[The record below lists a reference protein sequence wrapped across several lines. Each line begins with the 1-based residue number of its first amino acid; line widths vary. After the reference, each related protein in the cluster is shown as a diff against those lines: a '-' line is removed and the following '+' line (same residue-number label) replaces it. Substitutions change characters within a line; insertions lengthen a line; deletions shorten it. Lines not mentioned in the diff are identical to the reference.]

1 LAGSEENTSE
11 TSVGDRWDELM
22 AATVSTV
29 ISRTT
34 SGWAAGVV
42 ALALVATAC
51 SSASGPEAVAP
62 ATTAVEPTTT
72 EQSVEPIADS
82 SSATAAEPDGNTDGN
97 TETSDA
103 QPDDETSETA
113 PPSVPAPEALQFTAP
128 LVGGGEIDLAAGFDN
143 KPTVFWFWAPT

>member
-1 LAGSEENTSE
+1 
-11 TSVGDRWDELM
+11 M

-34 SGWAAGVV
+34 SGWAAAVV

-51 SSASGPEAVAP
+51 SSASGPEAVEP
-62 ATTAVEPTTT
+62 ATTGVQPTATEPNAEPGVEPSGDTAT
-72 EQSVEPIADS
+72 EPDGDTDS
-82 SSATAAEPDGNTDGN
+82 DTEATDAEPDGV
-97 TETSDA
+97 
-103 QPDDETSETA
+103 TSESA
-113 PPSVPAPEALQFTAP
+113 PPAVPAPEALQFTAP

>member
-1 LAGSEENTSE
+1 
-11 TSVGDRWDELM
+11 M
-22 AATVSTV
+22 AATVSIV
-29 ISRTT
+29 ISKTT

-62 ATTAVEPTTT
+62 ATTAVEPATT
-72 EQSVEPIADS
+72 EQSVEPSDDS
-82 SSATAAEPDGNTDGN
+82 SSDTAADPDGDTISD
-97 TETSDA
+97 TEASDA
-103 QPDDETSETA
+103 EPGDETSETA

-128 LVGGGEIDLAAGFDN
+128 LVGGGEIDLAAEFNN